1 MLLRDQDL
9 RNLNYSDCFSTIISR
24 TQHRGVQQSVTLL
37 FSLDKGKTLKDG
49 DVRFACAIRHYNL
62 SRCPVSAS
70 AFYLFS
76 KFQKEP
82 SFLRDENWQMIKV
95 LTDKVDPM
103 SSSQQYDATK
113 KIFLAHDIHISRITH
128 GGRHSGA
135 MEAESLGMPFD
146 TIKKGGGWKDRLGRL
161 ETHYLGKVPS
171 EFAHGLAGF
180 WNKPFGLE
188 RNRVD
193 PPIELQKK
201 IFPWV
206 EDFFGDSAAWKKE
219 CLDEMNEKDE
229 NEYYEG
235 DVSNPDYFVQEHG
248 EEDLVEG
255 HSREKGK
262 QAKVVYRSVDVARR
276 GF

>member
-1 MLLRDQDL
+1 
-9 RNLNYSDCFSTIISR
+9 
-24 TQHRGVQQSVTLL
+24 
-37 FSLDKGKTLKDG
+37 
-49 DVRFACAIRHYNL
+49 
-62 SRCPVSAS
+62 
-70 AFYLFS
+70 
-76 KFQKEP
+76 
-82 SFLRDENWQMIKV
+82 
-95 LTDKVDPM
+95 M